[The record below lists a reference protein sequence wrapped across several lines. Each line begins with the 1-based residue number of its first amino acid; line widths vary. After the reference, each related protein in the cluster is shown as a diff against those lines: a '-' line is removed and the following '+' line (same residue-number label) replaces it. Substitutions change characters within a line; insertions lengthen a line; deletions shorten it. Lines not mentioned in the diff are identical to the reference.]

1 MSEEKKT
8 ELESVKDELAKLQQE
23 LKSAQSEAMFYKEA
37 VNSLPNPIFI
47 KNEKAEFAYFNKE
60 YESFFN
66 MERSERI
73 GKTALDLV
81 YLSPSERVSY
91 HNEDLKL
98 LATLSGSHYEAPF
111 ADSYGLL
118 RDCLYWSHAFQTD
131 DGERGVVG
139 EILNISREK
148 ELEKNL
154 KIGKTIISSIETLY
168 EYADTRIAITKVL
181 ETLGLYYGAD
191 KVYFLEIDREDVII
205 KSIYRWGNTKQDP
218 LLDEDEQPPLT
229 LPIANVKKLLS
240 RVRKDHDVLIT
251 PDDDDLDEEFKVH
264 FANSNIT
271 NLMVSAH
278 FDNFGNPIALC
289 CAESV
294 NTALNHVS
302 LLHAAS
308 FFVLN
313 EHTKQHATKKL
324 EVMSFTDGL
333 TGVYNRNRY
342 AERIKEIEA
351 LHTYVGIIYVNING
365 LRVTNKTMGEQEGDK
380 RIKKVAWLLKTLFG
394 VDVFRLAG
402 DEFVVLCHN
411 TEEEFKSLVE
421 KLYDVIDNDS
431 SYNFAFTHTYKVGK
445 FKVQDELDS
454 LNEFMSL
461 EKQRYYKDAH
471 VDTKS
476 YKYNS
481 MQVLLEEIANGQF
494 EVYMQS
500 KVDLASGLI
509 NGAEALIRKRDKE
522 GNMVFPDKFIP
533 LYEKEKII
541 RHVDFFVVETV
552 CQTLQKWIKEGN
564 PLKIS
569 LNLSRLTFMEN
580 NLIPDIKAIC
590 AKYEI
595 PLHLID
601 LELTETVNAVE
612 NKLLQEK
619 LVEAKAAGFSVS
631 LDDFG
636 TEYSNLLILTA
647 LQFSQVKYDK
657 SLVGEICEDE
667 RRKIVIEYAIKM
679 CDALDMPGSLAEG
692 IETAEQRDLL
702 RSINCVSG
710 QGYFYSRPIPVADF
724 YAMYTAQKAELGT
737 APSIQ

>member
-1 MSEEKKT
+1 MSEQNNLDPQNINAEIAKLKS
-8 ELESVKDELAKLQQE
+8 ELELAK
-23 LKSAQSEAMFYKEA
+23 SEAAFYREA

-47 KNEKAEFAYFNKE
+47 KNEKAEFEYFNKE
-60 YESFFN
+60 YEHFFN
-66 MERSERI
+66 MQRGDRI
-73 GKTALDLV
+73 GKTALDLE
-81 YLSPSERVSY
+81 YLSPSERMSY

-98 LATLSGSHYEAPF
+98 LATLTGSHYETSF

-118 RDCLYWSHAFQTD
+118 RDCLYWSYAFQAD
-131 DGERGVVG
+131 DGKRGIIG

-168 EYADTRIAITKVL
+168 EYSDTRIAVTKVL
-181 ETLGLYYGAD
+181 ETLGIYYGAD
-191 KVYFLEIDREDVII
+191 KVYFLEIDREEVLL

-218 LLDEDEQPPLT
+218 LLDEEAQPPLT
-229 LPIANVKKLLS
+229 LPISSVKKLLA

-251 PDDDDLDEEFKVH
+251 SEDDDLDPDFKEH
-264 FANSNIT
+264 FANAGIK

-278 FDNFGNPIALC
+278 FDNYGNPIALC
-289 CAESV
+289 CAESI
-294 NTALNHVS
+294 TESLTHVS

-313 EHTKQHATKKL
+313 EHTKQYATKKL

-351 LHTYVGIIYVNING
+351 LHTYIGIIYVNING
-365 LRVTNKTMGEQEGDK
+365 LRVTNKTLGEQEGDK

-411 TEEEFKSLVE
+411 TEEEFKSLVK
-421 KLYDVIDNDS
+421 KLYDVIDSDET
-431 SYNFAFTHTYKVGK
+431 YNFAFTHSYKIGK
-445 FKVQDELDS
+445 FRVQDELDS

-461 EKQRYYKDAH
+461 EKQRYYKDVP
-471 VDTKS
+471 VDNKS
-476 YKYNS
+476 YKYSS

-500 KVDLASGLI
+500 KVDLESGLI

-522 GNMVFPDKFIP
+522 GNMIFPDKFIP

-541 RHVDFFVVETV
+541 RHVDFFVVEEV
-552 CQTLQKWIKEGN
+552 CKTLQQWIKDGN

-580 NLIPDIKAIC
+580 NLIPDIIAIC
-590 AKYEI
+590 TKYQI
-595 PLHLID
+595 PLSLID
-601 LELTETVNAVE
+601 LELTETVNDVE
-612 NKLLQEK
+612 NKLLQAK
-619 LVEAKAAGFSVS
+619 LVEAKEAGFSVS

-667 RRKIVIEYAIKM
+667 RRKIIVEYAIKM
-679 CDALDMPGSLAEG
+679 CNALDMPGSLAEG

-702 RSINCVSG
+702 KSINCISG
-710 QGYFYSRPIPVADF
+710 QGYFYSRPIPISEF
-724 YAMYTAQKAELGT
+724 YAMYIAQKQAAAQGILPE
-737 APSIQ
+737 